1 MSSITPSVDDE
12 SSLKRRHMPT
22 KTSRSPAVPVVTHHL
37 PLCCCCCCC
46 RITDLWAVPGQTL
59 SSSSAQGLAFICR
72 WVELHEKPRER
83 RKRWIC
89 ACREEKTVCERE
101 REREKPLLELCV
113 CSIRKLLETEP
124 RHREERERERE
135 REGAQSA
142 ARRQITRR
150 KILVWLGP
158 LGTFFACRE
167 IWGQGLALVLAEV
180 KSEAERGRFS
190 WLPQRTHSS
199 WPNILQ
205 LRGLFWSFRRH

>member
-135 REGAQSA
+135 RGSPISCPTTDHEEEDS
-142 ARRQITRR
+142 RLTWTSRH
-150 KILVWLGP
+150 ILCMQGDLRAGSRF
-158 LGTFFACRE
+158 GFG
-167 IWGQGLALVLAEV
+167 WGQ
-180 KSEAERGRFS
+180 ERS
-190 WLPQRTHSS
+190 WEGKVFVTTAAHTQ
-199 WPNILQ
+199 
-205 LRGLFWSFRRH
+205 